1 MLLKALTDR
10 LFAFARTVSGALF
23 LAAIALNFANIV
35 GRYVFFTPIYWAEE
49 IIVYGIVWCVLL
61 GAALVCR
68 EGEHLHVEI
77 LLIFVGARAANWL
90 RLAIWALVFVVALV
104 TAYYGLRVVELVGG
118 NNQRSV
124 VAEIPMAIPYAAIPA
139 GFLLIAAAAVARF
152 TQLLKAIGRGAPDE
166 AAVAPDGTGAAR

>member
-1 MLLKALTDR
+1 MLLRTLTDR
-10 LFAFARTVSGALF
+10 LFAFARAASGALF

-35 GRYVFFTPIYWAEE
+35 GRYVFFTPVFWAEE
-49 IIVYGIVWCVLL
+49 IIAYGFVWCVLL

-77 LLIFVGARAANWL
+77 LRIVVGARVATWL
-90 RLAIWALVFVVALV
+90 RLVIWALVCIVALV
-104 TAYYGLRVVELVGG
+104 TAYYGLRVVELVAG

-152 TQLLKAIGRGAPDE
+152 TQLLKAIARDAPDE
-166 AAVAPDGTGAAR
+166 AAVPPDGTGAAR